1 MTQVVKQNKRKKQ
14 ILMAMGIVGAASVA
28 TLTQTAHA
36 DAQTQ
41 TAEGF
46 DLTKQAT
53 TSPFPVMFD
62 RPSGVNAAAL
72 AGAVRTLGTDS
83 NLYASALKAVPELG
97 QANINSL
104 LNDALSDNA
113 ATAKTARGT
122 ILKLINWYNSLGGFQ
137 IKTQDGKAYTVDNLD
152 EPINTI
158 AVGFANPEANK
169 AVSDKIQKDFG
180 NIKTTGDVMKALD
193 AHKAGLSTAY
203 KQAFDAYAA
212 KVNAKGAD
220 LAKLTEYEALKPL
233 LNAYEGLY
241 ANGAAALRG
250 ELLAQS
256 GTKEAAVAFF
266 ESAVIT
272 GQIDNKSNGDTDQNQ
287 PKNVKTRWVDT
298 EGKPLAPEETGKDF
312 KGEKTFDGYRI
323 RESRTENGIRTYVY
337 EKIQKPVEPK
347 KGPDKTIW
355 VDKEGKTLKAE
366 QEGQHPDKEGDDI
379 PGYRL
384 VQTKTEKG
392 TDGSVKVTNIYEKVR
407 KPDTYWFDSEGKE
420 LKPVAK
426 EQSLPDNDGVSDVPG
441 YRLIRA
447 YTVTKADLAGDL
459 KGSKFQEGDIIN
471 IYEKDAEKPVE
482 KPKRTTWVD
491 EQGNKLKDP
500 QDGEHPD
507 KEGDDVPGYTLVR
520 IDKDKDGNVTNVYK
534 KTPEKPVEKPK
545 RTTWVD
551 EQGNKLKDPQDGE
564 HPDKEGDDVPGYTLV
579 RIDKDKDGNVTN
591 VYKKAEKPVEEVQT
605 KWVDEQGN
613 QLKEPQ
619 KGAHPDVEGDDVP
632 GYKILRTIKDE
643 KGNITNVY
651 EKVKTPEKS
660 KNTTWVDEQG
670 NQLKEPQEGEH
681 PDNEGDDIPGY
692 QLVKVDHD
700 KDGNVINIY
709 KKVAKKVTTHW
720 VDKDGNRLAQDVT
733 GEEFDKQKDF
743 PGYHLADV
751 RTSKD
756 GTEKFYIYEKDE
768 APKAKELPKTG
779 DVSGLAGIVGT
790 ALVGLGGLGFRRKKG
805 KKAE

>member
-28 TLTQTAHA
+28 TLTQTASA
-36 DAQTQ
+36 DTQ

-250 ELLAQS
+250 ELLAQN

-392 TDGSVKVTNIYEKVR
+392 TDGSVKVTNIYENVR

-441 YRLIRA
+441 YHLIRA

-471 IYEKDAEKPVE
+471 IYEKDA
-482 KPKRTTWVD
+482 
-491 EQGNKLKDP
+491 
-500 QDGEHPD
+500 
-507 KEGDDVPGYTLVR
+507 
-520 IDKDKDGNVTNVYK
+520 
-534 KTPEKPVEKPK
+534 EKPVEKPK

-651 EKVKTPEKS
+651 EKVKTPEKP

-779 DVSGLAGIVGT
+779 DVSGLAGVVGT
-790 ALVGLGGLGFRRKKG
+790 ALVGLGSFGFRRKKG
-805 KKAE
+805 KTKL

>member
-1 MTQVVKQNKRKKQ
+1 MTQVVQNKRKKQ
-14 ILMAMGIVGAASVA
+14 ILMAMGIVGATGVAS
-28 TLTQTAHA
+28 LTQTASA
-36 DAQTQ
+36 DTQ

-104 LNDALSDNA
+104 LNDALSEDA
-113 ATAKTARGT
+113 SKAKTARGT

-180 NIKTTGDVMKALD
+180 NVKTTGDVMKALD

-212 KVNAKGAD
+212 KVNAPGAD

-233 LNAYEGLY
+233 LDSYEGLY

-250 ELLAQS
+250 ELLAQA

-272 GQIDNKSNGDTDQNQ
+272 GHIDNKSNGDTDQNQ
-287 PKNVKTRWVDT
+287 PKNVKTRWVDS

-312 KGEKTFDGYRI
+312 KGEKTFEGYRI
-323 RESRTENGIRTYVY
+323 RESRTENGVRTYVY

-347 KGPDKTIW
+347 KAPDKTIW

-384 VQTKTEKG
+384 VQTKTEKAA
-392 TDGSVKVTNIYEKVR
+392 DGSVKITNIYEKVR

-426 EQSLPDNDGVSDVPG
+426 EQTLPDNDGVSDIPG
-441 YRLIRA
+441 YHVIRA
-447 YTVTKADLAGDL
+447 YTVTKADLNGDL

-482 KPKRTTWVD
+482 KPKKTSWVD

-500 QDGEHPD
+500 KDGEHPD

-520 IDKDKDGNVTNVYK
+520 IDKDKDGNVTNVYR
-534 KTPEKPVEKPK
+534 KTPEKPVEKP
-545 RTTWVD
+545 
-551 EQGNKLKDPQDGE
+551 
-564 HPDKEGDDVPGYTLV
+564 
-579 RIDKDKDGNVTN
+579 
-591 VYKKAEKPVEEVQT
+591 AEKPVEEVQT

-613 QLKEPQ
+613 QLKDPK
-619 KGAHPDVEGDDVP
+619 KGSYPDEEGDDVP
-632 GYKILRTIKDE
+632 GYKLLRTIKDE

-651 EKVKTPEKS
+651 EKVKTPEKP
-660 KNTTWVDEQG
+660 KKTTWVDEQG
-670 NQLKEPQEGEH
+670 NQLKEPKDGEH
-681 PDNEGDDIPGY
+681 PDKEGDDVPGY

-700 KDGNVINIY
+700 KDGNVINVY

-720 VDKDGNRLAQDVT
+720 VDKDGNRLTQDVT

-743 PGYHLADV
+743 PGYRLVDV

-756 GTEKFYIYEKDE
+756 GTEKFYIYEKNTTP
-768 APKAKELPKTG
+768 AAKELPKTG
-779 DVSGLAGIVGT
+779 DASGLAGIVGS
-790 ALVGLGGLGFRRKKG
+790 ALIGLGGINLRRKKG
-805 KKAE
+805 KKSE

>member
-28 TLTQTAHA
+28 TLAQTAHA

-233 LNAYEGLY
+233 LKAYEGLY

-250 ELLAQS
+250 ELLAQN

-441 YRLIRA
+441 YHLIRA

-471 IYEKDAEKPVE
+471 IYEKDA
-482 KPKRTTWVD
+482 
-491 EQGNKLKDP
+491 
-500 QDGEHPD
+500 
-507 KEGDDVPGYTLVR
+507 
-520 IDKDKDGNVTNVYK
+520 
-534 KTPEKPVEKPK
+534 EKPVEKPK

-651 EKVKTPEKS
+651 EKVKTPEKP

-779 DVSGLAGIVGT
+779 DVSGLAGVVGT
-790 ALVGLGGLGFRRKKG
+790 ALVGLGSFGFRRKKG

>member
-28 TLTQTAHA
+28 TLTQTANA
-36 DAQTQ
+36 DTQ

-180 NIKTTGDVMKALD
+180 NVKTTGDVMKALD

-212 KVNAKGAD
+212 KVNAKDAD

-384 VQTKTEKG
+384 VETKTEKG
-392 TDGSVKVTNIYEKVR
+392 TDGSVKITNIYEKVR

-441 YRLIRA
+441 YHLIRA

-471 IYEKDAEKPVE
+471 IYEKDA
-482 KPKRTTWVD
+482 
-491 EQGNKLKDP
+491 
-500 QDGEHPD
+500 
-507 KEGDDVPGYTLVR
+507 
-520 IDKDKDGNVTNVYK
+520 
-534 KTPEKPVEKPK
+534 EKPVEKPK

-651 EKVKTPEKS
+651 EKVKTPEKP

-681 PDNEGDDIPGY
+681 PDNEGDDVPGY

-790 ALVGLGGLGFRRKKG
+790 ALVSLGGLGFRRKKG

>member
-28 TLTQTAHA
+28 TLTQTANA
-36 DAQTQ
+36 DTQ

-113 ATAKTARGT
+113 ATAKTARAT
-122 ILKLINWYNSLGGFQ
+122 IVKLINWYNSLGGFQ
-137 IKTQDGKAYTVDNLD
+137 IKTQGGKEYTVDNLD

-212 KVNAKGAD
+212 KVNAKDAD

-250 ELLAQS
+250 ELLAQN

-407 KPDTYWFDSEGKE
+407 KPDTYWFNTEGKE

-441 YRLIRA
+441 YHLVRA

-471 IYEKDAEKPVE
+471 IYEKDAEKPKKTPEKPVE
-482 KPKRTTWVD
+482 KPKKTTWVD

-534 KTPEKPVEKPK
+534 KTP
-545 RTTWVD
+545 
-551 EQGNKLKDPQDGE
+551 
-564 HPDKEGDDVPGYTLV
+564 
-579 RIDKDKDGNVTN
+579 
-591 VYKKAEKPVEEVQT
+591 EKPVEEVQT

-651 EKVKTPEKS
+651 EKVKTPEKP
-660 KNTTWVDEQG
+660 KTTKWVDEQG

-790 ALVGLGGLGFRRKKG
+790 ALVSLGGLGFRRKKG

>member
-28 TLTQTAHA
+28 TLTQTANA
-36 DAQTQ
+36 DTQ

-180 NIKTTGDVMKALD
+180 NVKTTGDVMKALD

-212 KVNAKGAD
+212 KVTAKDAD

-323 RESRTENGIRTYVY
+323 RESRTENGVRTYVY

-384 VQTKTEKG
+384 VETKTEKG
-392 TDGSVKVTNIYEKVR
+392 TDGSVKITNIYEKVR

-441 YRLIRA
+441 YHLIRA

-534 KTPEKPVEKPK
+534 KNP
-545 RTTWVD
+545 
-551 EQGNKLKDPQDGE
+551 
-564 HPDKEGDDVPGYTLV
+564 
-579 RIDKDKDGNVTN
+579 
-591 VYKKAEKPVEEVQT
+591 EKPVEEVQT

-651 EKVKTPEKS
+651 EKVKTPEKP

-670 NQLKEPQEGEH
+670 NQLKDPQEGEH

-779 DVSGLAGIVGT
+779 DVSGLAGVVGT
-790 ALVGLGGLGFRRKKG
+790 ALLGLGSFGFRRKKG

>member
-28 TLTQTAHA
+28 TLTQTANA
-36 DAQTQ
+36 DTQ

-212 KVNAKGAD
+212 KVNAKDAD

-250 ELLAQS
+250 ELLAQN

-407 KPDTYWFDSEGKE
+407 KPDTYWFDTEGKE

-441 YRLIRA
+441 YHLVRA

-471 IYEKDAEKPVE
+471 IYEKDA
-482 KPKRTTWVD
+482 
-491 EQGNKLKDP
+491 
-500 QDGEHPD
+500 
-507 KEGDDVPGYTLVR
+507 
-520 IDKDKDGNVTNVYK
+520 
-534 KTPEKPVEKPK
+534 EKPVEKPK

-651 EKVKTPEKS
+651 EKVKTPEKP

-670 NQLKEPQEGEH
+670 NQLKDPQEGEH

-779 DVSGLAGIVGT
+779 DASGLAGVVGS
-790 ALVGLGGLGFRRKKG
+790 ALIGLGGFSFRRKKG

>member
-28 TLTQTAHA
+28 TLAQTAHA

-212 KVNAKGAD
+212 QVNAKGAD

-250 ELLAQS
+250 ELLAQN

-441 YRLIRA
+441 YHLIRA

-471 IYEKDAEKPVE
+471 IYEKDA
-482 KPKRTTWVD
+482 
-491 EQGNKLKDP
+491 
-500 QDGEHPD
+500 
-507 KEGDDVPGYTLVR
+507 
-520 IDKDKDGNVTNVYK
+520 
-534 KTPEKPVEKPK
+534 EKPVEKPK

-651 EKVKTPEKS
+651 EKVKTPEKP

-779 DVSGLAGIVGT
+779 DVSGLAGVVGT
-790 ALVGLGGLGFRRKKG
+790 ALVGLGSFGFRRKKG

>member
-28 TLTQTAHA
+28 TLTQTASA
-36 DAQTQ
+36 DAQ

-180 NIKTTGDVMKALD
+180 NVKTTGDVMKALD

-212 KVNAKGAD
+212 KVTAKDAD

-250 ELLAQS
+250 ELLAQN

-323 RESRTENGIRTYVY
+323 RESRTENGVRTYVY

-384 VQTKTEKG
+384 VETKTEKG
-392 TDGSVKVTNIYEKVR
+392 TDGSVKITNIYEKVS

-441 YRLIRA
+441 YHLIRA

-534 KTPEKPVEKPK
+534 KNP
-545 RTTWVD
+545 
-551 EQGNKLKDPQDGE
+551 
-564 HPDKEGDDVPGYTLV
+564 
-579 RIDKDKDGNVTN
+579 
-591 VYKKAEKPVEEVQT
+591 EKPVEEVQT

-651 EKVKTPEKS
+651 EKVKTPEKP
-660 KNTTWVDEQG
+660 KNTMWVDEQG

-733 GEEFDKQKDF
+733 SEEFDKQKDF

-779 DVSGLAGIVGT
+779 DVGGLAGVVGT
-790 ALVGLGGLGFRRKKG
+790 ALLGLGSFGIRRKKG

>member
-28 TLTQTAHA
+28 TLAQTAHA

-392 TDGSVKVTNIYEKVR
+392 TDGSVKVTNIYEQVR

-441 YRLIRA
+441 YHLIRA

-507 KEGDDVPGYTLVR
+507 
-520 IDKDKDGNVTNVYK
+520 N
-534 KTPEKPVEKPK
+534 
-545 RTTWVD
+545 
-551 EQGNKLKDPQDGE
+551 
-564 HPDKEGDDVPGYTLV
+564 EGDDVPGYTLV

-651 EKVKTPEKS
+651 EKVKTPEKP

-670 NQLKEPQEGEH
+670 NQLKGPQEGEH

-779 DVSGLAGIVGT
+779 DVSGLAGVVGT
-790 ALVGLGGLGFRRKKG
+790 ALVGLGSFGFRRKKG

>member
-28 TLTQTAHA
+28 TLAQTAHA

-250 ELLAQS
+250 ELLAQN

-298 EGKPLAPEETGKDF
+298 EGQPLAPEETGKDF

-441 YRLIRA
+441 YHLIRA

-471 IYEKDAEKPVE
+471 IYEKDA
-482 KPKRTTWVD
+482 
-491 EQGNKLKDP
+491 
-500 QDGEHPD
+500 
-507 KEGDDVPGYTLVR
+507 
-520 IDKDKDGNVTNVYK
+520 
-534 KTPEKPVEKPK
+534 EKPVEKPK

-651 EKVKTPEKS
+651 EKVKTPEKP

-779 DVSGLAGIVGT
+779 DVSGLAGVVGT
-790 ALVGLGGLGFRRKKG
+790 ALVGLGSFGFRRKKG

>member
-28 TLTQTAHA
+28 TLAQTAHA

-180 NIKTTGDVMKALD
+180 NVKTTGDVMKALD

-441 YRLIRA
+441 YHLIRA

-471 IYEKDAEKPVE
+471 IYEKDA
-482 KPKRTTWVD
+482 
-491 EQGNKLKDP
+491 
-500 QDGEHPD
+500 
-507 KEGDDVPGYTLVR
+507 
-520 IDKDKDGNVTNVYK
+520 
-534 KTPEKPVEKPK
+534 EKPVEKPK

-651 EKVKTPEKS
+651 EKVKTPEKP

-756 GTEKFYIYEKDE
+756 GAEKFYIYEKDE

>member
-28 TLTQTAHA
+28 TLTQTANA
-36 DAQTQ
+36 DTQ

-441 YRLIRA
+441 YHLIRA

-520 IDKDKDGNVTNVYK
+520 INKDKDGNVTNVYK
-534 KTPEKPVEKPK
+534 KTP
-545 RTTWVD
+545 D
-551 EQGNKLKDPQDGE
+551 
-564 HPDKEGDDVPGYTLV
+564 
-579 RIDKDKDGNVTN
+579 
-591 VYKKAEKPVEEVQT
+591 VEEVQT

-651 EKVKTPEKS
+651 EKVKTPEKP

-779 DVSGLAGIVGT
+779 DVSGLAGVVGT
-790 ALVGLGGLGFRRKKG
+790 ALVGLGSFGFRRKKG

>member
-28 TLTQTAHA
+28 TLAQTAHA

-250 ELLAQS
+250 ELLAQN

-441 YRLIRA
+441 YHLIRA

-507 KEGDDVPGYTLVR
+507 
-520 IDKDKDGNVTNVYK
+520 N
-534 KTPEKPVEKPK
+534 
-545 RTTWVD
+545 
-551 EQGNKLKDPQDGE
+551 
-564 HPDKEGDDVPGYTLV
+564 EGDDVPGYTLV

-651 EKVKTPEKS
+651 EKVKTPEKP

-779 DVSGLAGIVGT
+779 DVSGLAGVVGT
-790 ALVGLGGLGFRRKKG
+790 ALVGLGSFGFRRKKG

>member
-28 TLTQTAHA
+28 TLAQTAHA

-250 ELLAQS
+250 ELLAQN

-441 YRLIRA
+441 YHLIRA

-534 KTPEKPVEKPK
+534 KTPEKPVE
-545 RTTWVD
+545 
-551 EQGNKLKDPQDGE
+551 
-564 HPDKEGDDVPGYTLV
+564 
-579 RIDKDKDGNVTN
+579 
-591 VYKKAEKPVEEVQT
+591 EVQT

-651 EKVKTPEKS
+651 EKVKTPEKP

-779 DVSGLAGIVGT
+779 DVSGLAGVVGT
-790 ALVGLGGLGFRRKKG
+790 ALVGLGSFGFRRKKG

>member
-1 MTQVVKQNKRKKQ
+1 MTQVVQNKRKKQ
-14 ILMAMGIVGAASVA
+14 ILMAMGIVGATGVAS
-28 TLTQTAHA
+28 LTQTASA
-36 DAQTQ
+36 DTQ

-104 LNDALSDNA
+104 LNDALSEDA
-113 ATAKTARGT
+113 SKAKTARGT

-180 NIKTTGDVMKALD
+180 NVKTTGDVMKALD

-212 KVNAKGAD
+212 KVNAPGAD

-250 ELLAQS
+250 ELLAQA

-272 GQIDNKSNGDTDQNQ
+272 GHIDNKSNGDTDQNQ
-287 PKNVKTRWVDT
+287 PKNVKTRWVDS

-312 KGEKTFDGYRI
+312 KGEKTFEGYRI
-323 RESRTENGIRTYVY
+323 RESRTENGVRTYVY

-347 KGPDKTIW
+347 KAPDKTIW

-384 VQTKTEKG
+384 VQTKTEKA
-392 TDGSVKVTNIYEKVR
+392 TDGSVKITNIYEKVR

-426 EQSLPDNDGVSDVPG
+426 EQTLPDNDGVSDIPG
-441 YRLIRA
+441 YHVIRA
-447 YTVTKADLAGDL
+447 YTVTKADLNGDL

-482 KPKRTTWVD
+482 KP
-491 EQGNKLKDP
+491 
-500 QDGEHPD
+500 
-507 KEGDDVPGYTLVR
+507 
-520 IDKDKDGNVTNVYK
+520 
-534 KTPEKPVEKPK
+534 
-545 RTTWVD
+545 
-551 EQGNKLKDPQDGE
+551 
-564 HPDKEGDDVPGYTLV
+564 
-579 RIDKDKDGNVTN
+579 
-591 VYKKAEKPVEEVQT
+591 VEEVQT

-613 QLKEPQ
+613 QLKDPK
-619 KGAHPDVEGDDVP
+619 KGSHPDEEGDDVP
-632 GYKILRTIKDE
+632 GYKLLRTIKDE
-643 KGNITNVY
+643 KGNVTNVY
-651 EKVKTPEKS
+651 EKVKTPEKP
-660 KNTTWVDEQG
+660 KKTTWVDEQG
-670 NQLKEPQEGEH
+670 NQLKEPKDGEH
-681 PDNEGDDIPGY
+681 PDKEGDDVPGY

-700 KDGNVINIY
+700 KDGNVINVY

-720 VDKDGNRLAQDVT
+720 VDKDGNRLTQDVT

-743 PGYHLADV
+743 PGYRLVDV

-756 GTEKFYIYEKDE
+756 GTEKFYIYEKNTTP
-768 APKAKELPKTG
+768 AAKELPKTG
-779 DVSGLAGIVGT
+779 DASGLAGIVGS
-790 ALVGLGGLGFRRKKG
+790 ALIGLGGINLRRKKG
-805 KKAE
+805 KKSE

>member
-14 ILMAMGIVGAASVA
+14 ILMAMGIVGAASAASVA
-28 TLTQTAHA
+28 TLAQTAHA

-250 ELLAQS
+250 ELLAQN

-441 YRLIRA
+441 YHLIRA

-534 KTPEKPVEKPK
+534 KTPEKPVE
-545 RTTWVD
+545 
-551 EQGNKLKDPQDGE
+551 
-564 HPDKEGDDVPGYTLV
+564 
-579 RIDKDKDGNVTN
+579 
-591 VYKKAEKPVEEVQT
+591 EVQT

-651 EKVKTPEKS
+651 EKVKTPEKP

-779 DVSGLAGIVGT
+779 DVSGLAGVVGT
-790 ALVGLGGLGFRRKKG
+790 ALVGLGSFGFRRKKG

>member
-14 ILMAMGIVGAASVA
+14 ILMAMGIVGAASAASVA
-28 TLTQTAHA
+28 TLAQTAHA

-250 ELLAQS
+250 ELLAQN

-441 YRLIRA
+441 YHLIRA

-471 IYEKDAEKPVE
+471 IYEKDA
-482 KPKRTTWVD
+482 
-491 EQGNKLKDP
+491 
-500 QDGEHPD
+500 
-507 KEGDDVPGYTLVR
+507 
-520 IDKDKDGNVTNVYK
+520 
-534 KTPEKPVEKPK
+534 EKPVEKPK

-651 EKVKTPEKS
+651 EKVKTPEKP

-779 DVSGLAGIVGT
+779 DVSGLAGVVGT
-790 ALVGLGGLGFRRKKG
+790 ALLGLGSFGFRRKKG

>member
-28 TLTQTAHA
+28 TLTQTASA
-36 DAQTQ
+36 DTQ

-180 NIKTTGDVMKALD
+180 NVKTTGDVMKALD

-250 ELLAQS
+250 ELLAQN

-392 TDGSVKVTNIYEKVR
+392 TDGSVKVTNIYENVR

-441 YRLIRA
+441 YHLIRA

-471 IYEKDAEKPVE
+471 IYEKDA
-482 KPKRTTWVD
+482 
-491 EQGNKLKDP
+491 
-500 QDGEHPD
+500 
-507 KEGDDVPGYTLVR
+507 
-520 IDKDKDGNVTNVYK
+520 
-534 KTPEKPVEKPK
+534 EKPVEKPK

-651 EKVKTPEKS
+651 EKVKTPEKP

-779 DVSGLAGIVGT
+779 DVSGLAGVVGT
-790 ALVGLGGLGFRRKKG
+790 ALVGLGSFGFRRKKG
-805 KKAE
+805 KTKL

>member
-28 TLTQTAHA
+28 TLAQTAHA

-250 ELLAQS
+250 ELLAQN

-392 TDGSVKVTNIYEKVR
+392 TDGSVKVTNIYENVR

-441 YRLIRA
+441 YHLIRA

-507 KEGDDVPGYTLVR
+507 
-520 IDKDKDGNVTNVYK
+520 N
-534 KTPEKPVEKPK
+534 
-545 RTTWVD
+545 
-551 EQGNKLKDPQDGE
+551 
-564 HPDKEGDDVPGYTLV
+564 EGDDVPGYTLV

-651 EKVKTPEKS
+651 EKVKTPEKP

-779 DVSGLAGIVGT
+779 DVSGLAGVVGT
-790 ALVGLGGLGFRRKKG
+790 ALVGLGSFGFRRKKG

>member
-28 TLTQTAHA
+28 TLTQTANA
-36 DAQTQ
+36 DTQ

-113 ATAKTARGT
+113 ATAKTARTT
-122 ILKLINWYNSLGGFQ
+122 IVKLINWYNSLGGFQ
-137 IKTQDGKAYTVDNLD
+137 IKTQGGKEYTVDNLD

-212 KVNAKGAD
+212 KVNAKDAD

-250 ELLAQS
+250 ELLAQN

-407 KPDTYWFDSEGKE
+407 KPDTYWFNTEGKE

-441 YRLIRA
+441 YHLVRA

-482 KPKRTTWVD
+482 KPKKNPEKPVEKPKKTAWVD

-534 KTPEKPVEKPK
+534 KTP
-545 RTTWVD
+545 
-551 EQGNKLKDPQDGE
+551 
-564 HPDKEGDDVPGYTLV
+564 
-579 RIDKDKDGNVTN
+579 
-591 VYKKAEKPVEEVQT
+591 EKPVEEVQT

-651 EKVKTPEKS
+651 EKVKTPEKP
-660 KNTTWVDEQG
+660 KTTTWVDEQG

-790 ALVGLGGLGFRRKKG
+790 ALVGLGSFGFRRKKG

>member
-28 TLTQTAHA
+28 TLAQTAHA

-212 KVNAKGAD
+212 KVTAKGAD

-250 ELLAQS
+250 ELLAQN

-441 YRLIRA
+441 YHLIRA

-471 IYEKDAEKPVE
+471 IYEKDA
-482 KPKRTTWVD
+482 
-491 EQGNKLKDP
+491 
-500 QDGEHPD
+500 
-507 KEGDDVPGYTLVR
+507 
-520 IDKDKDGNVTNVYK
+520 
-534 KTPEKPVEKPK
+534 EKPVEKPK

-651 EKVKTPEKS
+651 EKVKTPEKP

-779 DVSGLAGIVGT
+779 DVSGLAGVVGT
-790 ALVGLGGLGFRRKKG
+790 ALVGLGSFGFRRKKG
-805 KKAE
+805 KTKL

>member
-1 MTQVVKQNKRKKQ
+1 
-14 ILMAMGIVGAASVA
+14 MAMGIVGAASVA

-180 NIKTTGDVMKALD
+180 NVKTTGDVMKALD

-441 YRLIRA
+441 YHLIRA

-471 IYEKDAEKPVE
+471 IYEKDA
-482 KPKRTTWVD
+482 
-491 EQGNKLKDP
+491 
-500 QDGEHPD
+500 
-507 KEGDDVPGYTLVR
+507 
-520 IDKDKDGNVTNVYK
+520 
-534 KTPEKPVEKPK
+534 EKPVEKPK

-779 DVSGLAGIVGT
+779 DVSGLAGVVGT
-790 ALVGLGGLGFRRKKG
+790 ALVGLGSFGFRRKKG
-805 KKAE
+805 KTKL

>member
-1 MTQVVKQNKRKKQ
+1 
-14 ILMAMGIVGAASVA
+14 MAMGIVGAASVA
-28 TLTQTAHA
+28 TLTQTANA
-36 DAQTQ
+36 DTQ

-83 NLYASALKAVPELG
+83 NLYALALKAVPELG

-113 ATAKTARGT
+113 ASAKTARTT
-122 ILKLINWYNSLGGFQ
+122 IVKLINWYNSLGGFQ
-137 IKTQDGKAYTVDNLD
+137 IKTQGGKEYTVDNLD

-212 KVNAKGAD
+212 KVNAKDAD

-250 ELLAQS
+250 ELLAQN

-407 KPDTYWFDSEGKE
+407 KPDTYWFNTEGKE

-441 YRLIRA
+441 YHLVRA

-482 KPKRTTWVD
+482 KPKKTPEKPVEKPKKTTWVD

-507 KEGDDVPGYTLVR
+507 
-520 IDKDKDGNVTNVYK
+520 N
-534 KTPEKPVEKPK
+534 
-545 RTTWVD
+545 
-551 EQGNKLKDPQDGE
+551 
-564 HPDKEGDDVPGYTLV
+564 EGDDVPGYTLV

-651 EKVKTPEKS
+651 EKVKTPEKP
-660 KNTTWVDEQG
+660 KTTKWVDEQG
-670 NQLKEPQEGEH
+670 NQLKEPQDGEH

-779 DVSGLAGIVGT
+779 DVGGLAGIVGT
-790 ALVGLGGLGFRRKKG
+790 ALVSLGGLGFRRKKG

>member
-28 TLTQTAHA
+28 TLAQTAHA

-158 AVGFANPEANK
+158 AVGFANPEANR

-250 ELLAQS
+250 ELLAQN

-441 YRLIRA
+441 YHLIRA

-471 IYEKDAEKPVE
+471 IYEKDA
-482 KPKRTTWVD
+482 
-491 EQGNKLKDP
+491 
-500 QDGEHPD
+500 
-507 KEGDDVPGYTLVR
+507 
-520 IDKDKDGNVTNVYK
+520 
-534 KTPEKPVEKPK
+534 EKPVEKPK

-651 EKVKTPEKS
+651 EKVKTPEKP

-779 DVSGLAGIVGT
+779 DVSGLAGVVGT
-790 ALVGLGGLGFRRKKG
+790 ALVGLGSFGFRRKKG

>member
-28 TLTQTAHA
+28 TLAQTAHA

-113 ATAKTARGT
+113 ATAKTARTT
-122 ILKLINWYNSLGGFQ
+122 IVKLINWYNSLGGFQ
-137 IKTQDGKAYTVDNLD
+137 IKTQGGKEYTVDNLD

-212 KVNAKGAD
+212 KVTAKDAD

-441 YRLIRA
+441 YHLIRA

-507 KEGDDVPGYTLVR
+507 
-520 IDKDKDGNVTNVYK
+520 N
-534 KTPEKPVEKPK
+534 
-545 RTTWVD
+545 
-551 EQGNKLKDPQDGE
+551 
-564 HPDKEGDDVPGYTLV
+564 EGDDVPGYTLV

-651 EKVKTPEKS
+651 EKVKTPEKP

-692 QLVKVDHD
+692 QVVKVDHD

-779 DVSGLAGIVGT
+779 DVSGLAGVVGT
-790 ALVGLGGLGFRRKKG
+790 ALVGLGSFGFRRKKG

>member
-1 MTQVVKQNKRKKQ
+1 
-14 ILMAMGIVGAASVA
+14 MAMGIVGAASVA
-28 TLTQTAHA
+28 TLAQTAHA

-441 YRLIRA
+441 YHLIRA

-471 IYEKDAEKPVE
+471 IYEKDA
-482 KPKRTTWVD
+482 
-491 EQGNKLKDP
+491 
-500 QDGEHPD
+500 
-507 KEGDDVPGYTLVR
+507 
-520 IDKDKDGNVTNVYK
+520 
-534 KTPEKPVEKPK
+534 EKPVEKPK

-651 EKVKTPEKS
+651 EKVKTPEKP

-692 QLVKVDHD
+692 HLVKVDHD

-779 DVSGLAGIVGT
+779 DVSGLAGVVGT
-790 ALVGLGGLGFRRKKG
+790 ALVGLGSFGFRRKKG

>member
-28 TLTQTAHA
+28 TLAQTAHA

-250 ELLAQS
+250 ELLAQN

-407 KPDTYWFDSEGKE
+407 NPDTYWFDSEGKE

-441 YRLIRA
+441 YHLIRA

-520 IDKDKDGNVTNVYK
+520 IDKDKDGNVTNVY
-534 KTPEKPVEKPK
+534 
-545 RTTWVD
+545 
-551 EQGNKLKDPQDGE
+551 Q
-564 HPDKEGDDVPGYTLV
+564 
-579 RIDKDKDGNVTN
+579 
-591 VYKKAEKPVEEVQT
+591 KAEKPVEEVQT

-651 EKVKTPEKS
+651 EKVKTPEKP

-779 DVSGLAGIVGT
+779 DVSGLAGVVGT
-790 ALVGLGGLGFRRKKG
+790 ALVGLGSFGFRRKKG

>member
-28 TLTQTAHA
+28 TLTQTANA
-36 DAQTQ
+36 DTQ

-180 NIKTTGDVMKALD
+180 NVKTTGDVMKALD

-250 ELLAQS
+250 ELLAQN

-323 RESRTENGIRTYVY
+323 RESRTENGVRTYVY

-384 VQTKTEKG
+384 VETKTEKG

-441 YRLIRA
+441 YHLIRA

-534 KTPEKPVEKPK
+534 KTPEKPVE
-545 RTTWVD
+545 
-551 EQGNKLKDPQDGE
+551 
-564 HPDKEGDDVPGYTLV
+564 
-579 RIDKDKDGNVTN
+579 
-591 VYKKAEKPVEEVQT
+591 EVQT

-651 EKVKTPEKS
+651 EKVKTPEKP

-779 DVSGLAGIVGT
+779 DVSGLAGVVGT
-790 ALVGLGGLGFRRKKG
+790 ALLGLGSFGFRRKKG

>member
-28 TLTQTAHA
+28 TLAQTANA
-36 DAQTQ
+36 DTQ

-180 NIKTTGDVMKALD
+180 NVKTTGDVMKALD

-250 ELLAQS
+250 ELLAQN

-441 YRLIRA
+441 YHLIRA

-471 IYEKDAEKPVE
+471 IYEKDA
-482 KPKRTTWVD
+482 
-491 EQGNKLKDP
+491 
-500 QDGEHPD
+500 
-507 KEGDDVPGYTLVR
+507 
-520 IDKDKDGNVTNVYK
+520 
-534 KTPEKPVEKPK
+534 EKPVEKPK

>member
-28 TLTQTAHA
+28 TLAQTAHA

-250 ELLAQS
+250 ELLAQN

-323 RESRTENGIRTYVY
+323 RESRTENGVRTYVY

-384 VQTKTEKG
+384 VETKTEKG
-392 TDGSVKVTNIYEKVR
+392 TDGSVKITNIYEKVR

-441 YRLIRA
+441 YHLIRA

-482 KPKRTTWVD
+482 KPKKTTWVD

-507 KEGDDVPGYTLVR
+507 
-520 IDKDKDGNVTNVYK
+520 N
-534 KTPEKPVEKPK
+534 
-545 RTTWVD
+545 
-551 EQGNKLKDPQDGE
+551 
-564 HPDKEGDDVPGYTLV
+564 EGDDVPGYTLV

-619 KGAHPDVEGDDVP
+619 KGAHPDIEGDDVP

-651 EKVKTPEKS
+651 EKVKTPEKP

-779 DVSGLAGIVGT
+779 DVSGLAGVVGT
-790 ALVGLGGLGFRRKKG
+790 ALVGLGSFGFRRKKG

>member
-28 TLTQTAHA
+28 TLAQTAHA

-250 ELLAQS
+250 ELLAQN

-384 VQTKTEKG
+384 VETKTEKG

-441 YRLIRA
+441 YHLIRA

-471 IYEKDAEKPVE
+471 IYEKDA
-482 KPKRTTWVD
+482 
-491 EQGNKLKDP
+491 
-500 QDGEHPD
+500 
-507 KEGDDVPGYTLVR
+507 
-520 IDKDKDGNVTNVYK
+520 
-534 KTPEKPVEKPK
+534 EKPVEKPK

>member
-28 TLTQTAHA
+28 TLTQTANA
-36 DAQTQ
+36 DTQ

-203 KQAFDAYAA
+203 KQAFDAYATKVTA
-212 KVNAKGAD
+212 KDAD

-250 ELLAQS
+250 ELLAQN

-323 RESRTENGIRTYVY
+323 RESRTENGVRTYVY

-384 VQTKTEKG
+384 VETKTEKG
-392 TDGSVKVTNIYEKVR
+392 TDGSVKITNIYEKVR

-441 YRLIRA
+441 YHLIRA

-534 KTPEKPVEKPK
+534 KNP
-545 RTTWVD
+545 
-551 EQGNKLKDPQDGE
+551 
-564 HPDKEGDDVPGYTLV
+564 
-579 RIDKDKDGNVTN
+579 
-591 VYKKAEKPVEEVQT
+591 EKPVEEVQT

-651 EKVKTPEKS
+651 EKVKTPEKP

-733 GEEFDKQKDF
+733 SEEFDKQKDF

-779 DVSGLAGIVGT
+779 DVSGLAGVVGT
-790 ALVGLGGLGFRRKKG
+790 ALLGLGSFGFRRKKG

>member
-28 TLTQTAHA
+28 TLAQTAHA

-250 ELLAQS
+250 ELLAQN

-441 YRLIRA
+441 YHLIRA

-471 IYEKDAEKPVE
+471 IYEKDA
-482 KPKRTTWVD
+482 
-491 EQGNKLKDP
+491 
-500 QDGEHPD
+500 
-507 KEGDDVPGYTLVR
+507 
-520 IDKDKDGNVTNVYK
+520 
-534 KTPEKPVEKPK
+534 EKPVEKPK

-651 EKVKTPEKS
+651 EKVKTPEKP

-779 DVSGLAGIVGT
+779 DVSGLAGVVGT
-790 ALVGLGGLGFRRKKG
+790 ALVGLGSFGFRRKKG

>member
-28 TLTQTAHA
+28 TLAQTAHA

-250 ELLAQS
+250 ELLAQN

-441 YRLIRA
+441 YHLIRA

-471 IYEKDAEKPVE
+471 IYEKDA
-482 KPKRTTWVD
+482 
-491 EQGNKLKDP
+491 
-500 QDGEHPD
+500 
-507 KEGDDVPGYTLVR
+507 
-520 IDKDKDGNVTNVYK
+520 
-534 KTPEKPVEKPK
+534 EKPVEKPK

-651 EKVKTPEKS
+651 EKVKTPEKP

-692 QLVKVDHD
+692 QLVKVDYD

-733 GEEFDKQKDF
+733 DEEFDKQKDF

-779 DVSGLAGIVGT
+779 DVSGLAGVVGT
-790 ALVGLGGLGFRRKKG
+790 ALVGLGSFGFRRKKG
-805 KKAE
+805 KTKL

>member
-28 TLTQTAHA
+28 TLTQTANA
-36 DAQTQ
+36 DTQ

-83 NLYASALKAVPELG
+83 NLYALALKAVPELG

-113 ATAKTARGT
+113 ASAKTARTT
-122 ILKLINWYNSLGGFQ
+122 IVKLINWYNSLGGFQ
-137 IKTQDGKAYTVDNLD
+137 IKTQGGKEYTVDNLD

-212 KVNAKGAD
+212 KVNAKDAD

-250 ELLAQS
+250 ELLAQN

-407 KPDTYWFDSEGKE
+407 KPDTYWFNTEGKE

-441 YRLIRA
+441 YHLVRA

-482 KPKRTTWVD
+482 KPKKTPEKPVEKPKKTTWVD

-507 KEGDDVPGYTLVR
+507 
-520 IDKDKDGNVTNVYK
+520 N
-534 KTPEKPVEKPK
+534 
-545 RTTWVD
+545 
-551 EQGNKLKDPQDGE
+551 
-564 HPDKEGDDVPGYTLV
+564 EGDDVPGYTLV

-651 EKVKTPEKS
+651 EKVKTPEKP
-660 KNTTWVDEQG
+660 KTTKWVDEQG
-670 NQLKEPQEGEH
+670 NQLKEPQDGEH

-779 DVSGLAGIVGT
+779 DVGGLAGIVGT
-790 ALVGLGGLGFRRKKG
+790 ALVSLGGLGFRRKKG

>member
-28 TLTQTAHA
+28 TLTQTANA
-36 DAQTQ
+36 DTQ

-212 KVNAKGAD
+212 KVTAKDAD

-241 ANGAAALRG
+241 ANGAATLRG

-441 YRLIRA
+441 YHLIRA
-447 YTVTKADLAGDL
+447 YTVTKADLVGDL

-471 IYEKDAEKPVE
+471 IYEKDA
-482 KPKRTTWVD
+482 
-491 EQGNKLKDP
+491 
-500 QDGEHPD
+500 
-507 KEGDDVPGYTLVR
+507 
-520 IDKDKDGNVTNVYK
+520 
-534 KTPEKPVEKPK
+534 EKPVEKPK

-651 EKVKTPEKS
+651 EKVKTPEKP

-779 DVSGLAGIVGT
+779 DVSGLAGVVGT
-790 ALVGLGGLGFRRKKG
+790 ALVGLGSFGFRRKKG
-805 KKAE
+805 KTKL